1 MTRSTVQYCVFYV
14 FFWGATSLKHAI
26 HAMLRKNLQQKTV
39 EKMVGPNRRWDLLR
53 RLLFPDLAWLGLT
66 SGLLCVYNARELGGG
81 VIMVVSVG
89 KLRRLV
95 NVWVYR
101 GYPVQLLCRC
111 EWENHLS
118 KTIFPAMF
126 DDTGGWPTKIY
137 LILVINTGNIARNM
151 STSGIEV
158 GNIGMT
164 KHST

>member
-1 MTRSTVQYCVFYV
+1 MPCFEKIFNKKPSKKWSVRIADGTCSVDFSFQTWPGWDSPAACSAST
-14 FFWGATSLKHAI
+14 T
-26 HAMLRKNLQQKTV
+26 
-39 EKMVGPNRRWDLLR
+39 
-53 RLLFPDLAWLGLT
+53 LG
-66 SGLLCVYNARELGGG
+66 SSGGG